1 LYRAKG
7 NSLWSSGDLYHHQ
20 RGDHED
26 VPHHLQDGRT
36 AEDSHQADIDAP
48 SKEKA
53 IKTLRA
59 NTRVTDIVKVED
71 VTGPSELKELLR
83 F

>member
-1 LYRAKG
+1 MKTFHITYKM
-7 NSLWSSGDLYHHQ
+7 
-20 RGDHED
+20 
-26 VPHHLQDGRT
+26 DGLPKT
-36 AEDSHQADIDAP
+36 HTTDIDAP

>member
-1 LYRAKG
+1 MKTFHITYRFAY
-7 NSLWSSGDLYHHQ
+7 D
-20 RGDHED
+20 
-26 VPHHLQDGRT
+26 
-36 AEDSHQADIDAP
+36 AETRHTDIDAP

-59 NTRVTDIVKVED
+59 NTRVSDIIKVED
-71 VTGPSELKELLR
+71 ISGPSELKELLR

>member
-1 LYRAKG
+1 MKTFHITYKM
-7 NSLWSSGDLYHHQ
+7 
-20 RGDHED
+20 
-26 VPHHLQDGRT
+26 DGLPKV
-36 AEDSHQADIDAP
+36 HQADIDAP